1 MIWLSS
7 GIIVGFFSGLTLRW
21 TVRHLRPE
29 ASLIGVPLVA
39 AGALLRLGLA
49 TLLLVFAA
57 QHGMT
62 SGLLAF
68 AGLWLSRWIFVLV
81 TWSRSQAAGLQR
93 S

>member
-7 GIIVGFFSGLTLRW
+7 GILIGIAGGLTLRW
-21 TVRHLRPE
+21 TVHRLHPDT
-29 ASLIGVPLVA
+29 SPIGVPLVA

-49 TLLLVFAA
+49 TALLVVAA
-57 QHGMT
+57 LQGMA

-68 AGLWLSRWIFVLV
+68 AGLWLARWMFILG
-81 TWSRSQAAGLQR
+81 TMSRSQRLDIGR